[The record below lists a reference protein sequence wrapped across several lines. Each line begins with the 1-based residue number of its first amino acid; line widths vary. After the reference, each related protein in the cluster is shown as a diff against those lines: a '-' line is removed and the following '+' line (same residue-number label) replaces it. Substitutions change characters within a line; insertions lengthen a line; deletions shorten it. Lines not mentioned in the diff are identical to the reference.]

1 MDTSRPKRV
10 LRQIVEI
17 KPGERKLARLIFA
30 YFFLIAA
37 PYTMVNALRT
47 SNFLFKEGVGWLP
60 VVYLLAVVATGLIVI
75 LQTKVRVRKSL
86 RSLIVP
92 SLVLF
97 AVSGGVLQWQLRTEA
112 GQRSAALNYVY
123 WVWASVLITVL
134 ITGFWMTVNE
144 VYNPRQAKR
153 LMVFLNSGGLS
164 GSILGGLLVALLS
177 EGRLGPVLLPL
188 ACAML
193 LGCVGVVNAIYR
205 LHESRPA
212 EDGRTGGPIAQTE
225 GWGTGVLESFRAVR
239 KDRFLVLIAAIV
251 AIGIIVS
258 TGIEFQFLS
267 AAYGHYPGQ
276 ASLQAFFGF
285 FEAAL
290 TAFAFVLNLLMA
302 GYLLKRLTAPRTL
315 LLTPAVLLAGSVALL
330 LTPFG
335 LVPGMLMRGLD
346 EGLSFSVN
354 HPFREIMYIPIPA
367 RLRHKAKAFIE
378 MFVGQFAKV
387 AGAVVLLAFALVMN
401 KRVDVL
407 TPYFDPQL
415 ARKLSW
421 VLIAFLS
428 AWIWIGLKVG
438 REYLAVLKE
447 NIQPLWEP
455 AELGLAEK
463 VDVEYAKLVFDTVD
477 SRNYSSV
484 LYALH
489 LFDLLAQNRLTPEL
503 QRVVAAKT
511 EEVRARAL
519 SDRLETGTE
528 ALIPSAFDDL
538 PADDIRTE
546 IPIILSLEAYQKVMG
561 SYAEKLLEQ
570 GPEAE
575 VEKME
580 LAKAI
585 GLMSPASALSGCL
598 PRLIGDASAG
608 VSSLAL
614 KSAARLKNEDCVPAI
629 IRKLGVPVTFEDAVE
644 ALRVYGDKAVG
655 PLERRLLDRSA
666 VLPERAGAAEALSR
680 IGTKRAVRSLTEE
693 LEYGTGELDTAII
706 EALDRL
712 RTERGTIPMSKAAAR
727 RKTYALIEKFCRDFI
742 DLQERGPGPEDT
754 SRGAELLKDLEV
766 TFGNIF
772 KLLGLYYPQADIRR
786 AYQNIAAGTRHS
798 VAHAV
803 EWLDNALDKD
813 LHDLVLPIVDD
824 LNPKEKTARL
834 RKVLD
839 DLTLRQS

>member
-1 MDTSRPKRV
+1 MDTSQPKKV

-37 PYTMVNALRT
+37 PTTMVNALRT

-60 VVYLLAVVATGLIVI
+60 VVYLLAVAATGLLVI
-75 LQTKVRVRKSL
+75 LQAKIRVRTSL
-86 RSLIVP
+86 RVLIIP
-92 SLVLF
+92 SLVFF
-97 AVSGGVLQWQLRTEA
+97 AVSGSVLQWLLQTEA
-112 GQRSAALNYVY
+112 GRRSSALNYVY

-144 VYNPRQAKR
+144 IYNPRQAKR
-153 LMVFLNSGGLS
+153 LMVFLNSGGLT
-164 GSILGGLLVALLS
+164 GSVLGGVLVAFLS
-177 EGRLGPVLLPL
+177 EGRLGPFLLPL

-193 LGCVGVVNAIYR
+193 LGCVAVVNAIYR
-205 LHESRPA
+205 DRESRPA
-212 EDGRTGGPIAQTE
+212 GGGRTGGPIGQAE
-225 GWGTGVLESFRAVR
+225 GWGTGIWESFRAVR
-239 KDRFLVLIAAIV
+239 KDRFLVLIAAVV

-267 AAYGHYPGQ
+267 AAYGHYARQ

-302 GYLLKRLTAPRTL
+302 GFLLKRLTAPRTL
-315 LLTPAVLLAGSVALL
+315 LLTPAVLLVGSVAVLL
-330 LTPFG
+330 VPFG
-335 LVPGMLMRGLD
+335 LGPGLLMRGLD
-346 EGLSFSVN
+346 EGLAFSVN

-387 AGAVVLLAFALVMN
+387 AGALVLLVFALAMN
-401 KRVDVL
+401 KQVEGL
-407 TPYFDPQL
+407 TPLFNYQL
-415 ARKLSW
+415 ARYLSW
-421 VLIAFLS
+421 VLIAFLL

-438 REYLAVLKE
+438 RQYLAILKE

-455 AELGLAEK
+455 PGPGLAEK

-489 LFDLLAQNRLTPEL
+489 LFDLLAQNRLTPDL
-503 QRVVAAKT
+503 QKVISAKT

-519 SDRLETGTE
+519 SDRLETGSE
-528 ALIPSAFDDL
+528 ALVPAVLNDL
-538 PADDIRTE
+538 PAADMRTE
-546 IPIILSLEAYQKVMG
+546 IPIILSLEAYQRVMG
-561 SYAEKLLEQ
+561 PYAEELLER

-585 GLMSPASALSGCL
+585 GLMSPVSALAGRL
-598 PRLIGDASAG
+598 TRLIDDASAS

-614 KSAARLKNEDCVPAI
+614 KSAARLKKDEYIPAI
-629 IRKLGVPVTFEDAVE
+629 IRKLSLPVTFDDAVE
-644 ALRVYGDKAVG
+644 ALRGYGDRAVG
-655 PLERRLLDRSA
+655 PLERCLLDRSGP
-666 VLPERAGAAEALSR
+666 LSERAAAVAALGR
-680 IGTKRAVRSLTEE
+680 IGTRRAVRSLTEE
-693 LEYGTGELDTAII
+693 LEYGNGELDKAII

-712 RTERGTIPMSKAAAR
+712 RTERGDIPMSTAAAR
-727 RKTYALIEKFCRDFI
+727 RKTYALIERFCRDFI
-742 DLQERGPGPEDT
+742 DLQERGPGLQDT
-754 SRGAELLKDLEV
+754 ARRSGLQKELKV
-766 TFGNIF
+766 TFGNLF
-772 KLLGLYYPQADIRR
+772 KVLGLYYPQADIRR
-786 AYQNIAAGTRHS
+786 AYQNIAAGTPHS

-834 RKVLD
+834 KKILS
-839 DLTLRQS
+839 DLTARQS